1 MARAV
6 AFQALFH
13 AEPRR
18 RGENPLRVPALPRE
32 KLFGESARRLRLP
45 RRPHRFGD
53 FDRYVALLQI
63 NLVEGDAALEYVAE
77 LKFDGLAISL
87 TYREGTFVQG
97 LDRRTRRRVLTFALE
112 QLLGGPR

>member
-32 KLFGESARRLRLP
+32 KLFGEAARRLRLP

-63 NLVEGDAALEYVAE
+63 NLVEGDAALE
-77 LKFDGLAISL
+77 FP
-87 TYREGTFVQG
+87 
-97 LDRRTRRRVLTFALE
+97 RVLRSVDADVVDSRSGHE
-112 QLLGGPR
+112 ADGAAAVVEGAAVAG